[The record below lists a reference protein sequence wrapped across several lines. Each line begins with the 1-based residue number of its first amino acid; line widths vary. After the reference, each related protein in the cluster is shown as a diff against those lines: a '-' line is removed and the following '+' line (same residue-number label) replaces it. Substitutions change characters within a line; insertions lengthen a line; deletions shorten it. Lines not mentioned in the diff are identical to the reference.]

1 MDGRYVGGWHSM
13 RKTME
18 VDRIITR
25 ALRGGTT
32 AMRAIGTVLTPMD
45 HRERK
50 QAREY
55 QARLLRTC
63 LFGAYNDAIGGI
75 VDKPFQ
81 RAIEVKGEELLPQNL
96 QMLSEDCDREDTN
109 LTQMG
114 RMLMDSLAD
123 TGLAMVLVDKP
134 PALLVTEAT
143 RDLPPDQQ
151 QYRAM
156 TLAEEE
162 ANDVRPYFVFLHP
175 DSVINWS
182 WRREANGKRV
192 LAALAI
198 YEEEQTSGTFD
209 GQEVTLQRVRIWTET
224 EWQLWQREAPLST
237 SSGLTS
243 DINSQA
249 DLLITSKQASNQTQG
264 TEREPY
270 VLVAQGS
277 NPLGRVPV
285 AFRNVAKRGSD
296 PLSARPPLIDL
307 AWKNVDDWLVTSS
320 LSNNIH
326 WHSYPVL
333 SIAGASADLA
343 DGSQE
348 IVYGA
353 GATIISRDANMRVGF
368 VETAGA
374 ASQQLMN
381 RLAAIRQEEQS
392 LGLAPFLDQV
402 SAGTTATAVDAAGAR
417 SQSRVQSWTEQLE
430 WLLYDAYE
438 LAMLWETG
446 GRSDELP
453 DEFDVDIFRDFG
465 IPTRSQTDLQTL
477 LQMRQMREISQPTFL
492 REIQKRGTLGDE
504 VDVALEVEETSAEGS
519 SLGELMPQM
528 AMPKGE
534 DEPASQEE
542 PDEEQANGEAPAPSG
557 EAPAAVAAAAGVPA
571 ADTALNGAQVQA
583 AAAIVQQVAMR
594 QLPRDSGVAQLVEFF
609 NLPPDKAERIMGAV
623 GKTFFIDTTAA
634 VP

>member
-1 MDGRYVGGWHSM
+1 MDGRYVGGWHTM

-81 RAIEVKGEELLPQNL
+81 RAIEVKGEEQLPENL
-96 QMLSEDCDREDTN
+96 QRLSEDCDREDTN

-123 TGLAMVLVDKP
+123 TGLAMLLVDKP
-134 PALLVTEAT
+134 PAVVVTEAT

-151 QYRAM
+151 RFRAM

-192 LAALAI
+192 LAGIAI

-209 GQEVTLQRVRIWTET
+209 GEEVTLQRVRIWTET
-224 EWQLWQREAPLST
+224 EWQLWQRDAQLRNT
-237 SSGLTS
+237 SGLTAE
-243 DINSQA
+243 INSQA

-270 VLVAQGS
+270 VLVAQGV
-277 NPLGRVPV
+277 NPLGKVPV
-285 AFRNVAKRGSD
+285 TFRNVSKRGSD

-374 ASQQLMN
+374 AAQQLMN
-381 RLAAIRQEEQS
+381 RLAAIRQEEQA

-430 WLLYDAYE
+430 WLLYDAYK
-438 LAMLWETG
+438 LAMAWETG
-446 GRSDELP
+446 GRTDEMP
-453 DEFDVDIFRDFG
+453 ADFDVDIFRDFG

-504 VDVALEVEETSAEGS
+504 VDVAVEVEETSAEGA
-519 SLGELMPQM
+519 SLGDLLPQG
-528 AMPKGE
+528 ALPESAAEK
-534 DEPASQEE
+534 AV
-542 PDEEQANGEAPAPSG
+542 EAPA
-557 EAPAAVAAAAGVPA
+557 EPAAAAASAAAGVPA

-583 AAAIVQQVAMR
+583 AASIVQQVALR

-609 NLPPDKAERIMGAV
+609 NLPADKAERIMGAV
-623 GKTFFIDTTAA
+623 GRTFFIEQEATQ
-634 VP
+634 P